1 MIEVL
6 KQALVSK
13 DQELIK
19 QGTLILSNLC
29 QGAPPTVTD
38 VIPVFCMVVKE
49 VTDLEILRVAV
60 WLVSFFSNSEENIAR
75 ILESDIVPSLM
86 RHLEYNE
93 QHVFE

>member
-6 KQALVSK
+6 KKALVSK

-19 QGTLILSNLC
+19 QGTLALSNLC
-29 QGAPPTVTD
+29 QGTPQTVTD
-38 VIPVFCMVVKE
+38 AIPVFCMVVKE
-49 VTDLEILRVAV
+49 VTDLEIFRVAV

-86 RHLEYNE
+86 RHLEYNKQDE
-93 QHVFE
+93 FE